1 MRVARSFAFVDLS
14 GFTAHTEQ
22 HGDEEA
28 VAVLASFRAT
38 LREICSRRAV
48 RIAKWLGDGAMLVGV
63 DSTPLLSAVLELE
76 HRAASDPTPMSIR
89 CGVTHGPVILLEGD
103 DYIGH
108 AVNVAARLCDAA
120 GAGEVL
126 ATPAVVPALPPWA
139 ASHGAEEIR
148 IRGLGQAL
156 PIVRLSLGDPGA
168 GAVPDPVCGI
178 PLAQAHAVSGHRHPS
193 PTADGPGA
201 GGPTR
206 FCSESCLETWR
217 GRNPVPSSD

>member
-28 VAVLASFRAT
+28 VATLAVFRAT

-76 HRAASDPTPMSIR
+76 HRAGTDATPMSIR

-108 AVNVAARLCDAA
+108 AVNVAARLCDTA

-148 IRGLGQAL
+148 VRGLGRAI
-156 PIVRLSLGDPGA
+156 PVVRLGLADPGA
-168 GAVPDPVCGI
+168 EAVPDPVCGI
-178 PLAQAHAVSGHRHPS
+178 PLAPAHAISGNGHPVPS
-193 PTADGPGA
+193 AGGPGA
-201 GGPTR
+201 AGPTH

-217 GRNPVPSSD
+217 GRNPALSPD